1 VRRSRDRFWVGD
13 DTRAFDTLYTVLE
26 TVTRVAAPFLPLVT
40 EEVWKGL
47 TGGRSVHLTDW
58 PDETLFPADDALVES
73 MDRVREIASA
83 GLALRKSTGLRV
95 RLPLA
100 ELTVVSERTS
110 GLTDFADI
118 LRDELN
124 IKKLTVRQLGQD
136 ALEEFGITK
145 KLTVN
150 ARAVGPRLGKAVQQ
164 VIAAAKAGD
173 WEPVADGVRVGGV
186 DLASGEFDL
195 ELQADAHGQAITFLA
210 GSGFVL
216 LNTTTTPELEAEGLA
231 RDLVRAIQDARK
243 AAGLDVSDRIV
254 TNVVADMDS
263 VAAIK
268 AHRALIQRE
277 TLSTR
282 LGVDTAEPLPTTP
295 PTAVGRN
302 GTAWI
307 EVQKA

>member
-1 VRRSRDRFWVGD
+1 
-13 DTRAFDTLYTVLE
+13 
-26 TVTRVAAPFLPLVT
+26 
-40 EEVWKGL
+40 
-47 TGGRSVHLTDW
+47 VHLTDW

-124 IKKLTVRQLGQD
+124 IKKLTVRALGQET
-136 ALEEFGITK
+136 LEEFGITK

-173 WEPVADGVRVGGV
+173 WEPVADGVLVGGIQ
-186 DLASGEFDL
+186 LAPGEFDL
-195 ELQADAHGQAITFLA
+195 ELQADAHGHAITFLA
-210 GSGFVL
+210 GGGFVL

-231 RDLVRAIQDARK
+231 RDLVRGIQDARK
-243 AAGLDVSDRIV
+243 AAGLDVSDRIATTV
-254 TNVVADMDS
+254 IADVDS

-295 PTAVGRN
+295 PAAVGRT

-307 EVQKA
+307 EVQKV

>member
-1 VRRSRDRFWVGD
+1 
-13 DTRAFDTLYTVLE
+13 
-26 TVTRVAAPFLPLVT
+26 
-40 EEVWKGL
+40 
-47 TGGRSVHLTDW
+47 
-58 PDETLFPADDALVES
+58 
-73 MDRVREIASA
+73 
-83 GLALRKSTGLRV
+83 V

-124 IKKLTVRQLGQD
+124 IKKLTVRALGQET
-136 ALEEFGITK
+136 LEEFGITK

-164 VIAAAKAGD
+164 IIAAAKAGD
-173 WEPVADGVRVGGV
+173 WEPVADGVLVGGFQ
-186 DLASGEFDL
+186 LTPGEFDL
-195 ELQADAHGQAITFLA
+195 ELQADAHGHAITFLA
-210 GSGFVL
+210 GGGFVL

-231 RDLVRAIQDARK
+231 RDLVRAVQDARK
-243 AAGLDVSDRIV
+243 AAGLEVSDRIV
-254 TNVVADMDS
+254 TTVVADVDS

-295 PTAVGRN
+295 PAAVGHN